1 MVPILYLICTFANF
15 EFQYNIEKKV
25 DSDEEEES
33 EDEDDFGGGGKK
45 ADDDDP
51 AASTFSRKFT

>member
-51 AASTFSRKFT
+51 AASTFS